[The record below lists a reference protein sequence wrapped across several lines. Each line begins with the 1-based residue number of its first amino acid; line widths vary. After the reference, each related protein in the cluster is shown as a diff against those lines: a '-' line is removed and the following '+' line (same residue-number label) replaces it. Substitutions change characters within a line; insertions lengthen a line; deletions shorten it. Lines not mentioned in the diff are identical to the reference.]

1 MTQENVE
8 IVRALNDAIRRGDLD
23 GFLAFVHPE
32 IEFRSLVAEAEGL
45 TLRGHKGVRE
55 WWDSVIK
62 SLAIRPTAEKIESFR
77 DRGIM
82 RYMITAT
89 VEGVEVPQKQWM
101 AWRVRDGL
109 LIWWATF
116 RTEAEALEAVGLSEQ
131 DTRAES

>member
-1 MTQENVE
+1 MSQENVE
-8 IVRALNDAIRRGDLD
+8 VVRALNDAIRRGDLD
-23 GFLAFVHPE
+23 GFLALVHPE

-45 TLRGHKGVRE
+45 TLRGHEGVRE
-55 WWDSVIK
+55 WWDSVIR

-82 RYMITAT
+82 RYTITAT

-131 DTRAES
+131 DTHAES